1 MSVLVTCIGATIG
14 KTGLIRVAG
23 ASNQQINAIIPNE
36 KIISEYLY
44 YVCISPQFQKSIKD
58 NASATTL
65 PILNKSKFEELPI
78 PLPPLGEQQRIV
90 TEVERRL
97 SVVGEVEFAV
107 EVGLARAARL
117 RQSVLKSAFEGGCDD
132 F

>member
-1 MSVLVTCIGATIG
+1 VTCIGATIG

-58 NASATTL
+58 NASSTTL
-65 PILNKSKFEELPI
+65 PILNKGRFEKLNI
-78 PLPPLGEQQRIV
+78 PLPPRVEQQQQIV
-90 TEVERRL
+90 TEIERRL
-97 SVVGEVEFAV
+97 SVAQEVESAV
-107 EVGLARAARL
+107 DVGLRRSSRL
-117 RQSVLKSAFEGGCDD
+117 RQAVLKKAFEGRL
-132 F
+132 